1 MIIYLQ
7 NRKRVERVPDRM
19 WITRNGDIYS
29 IVSSAKMNP
38 CMGNYE
44 NEERAIEV
52 LREMFQYI
60 RSGKKTYIMPAK

>member
-1 MIIYLQ
+1 
-7 NRKRVERVPDRM
+7 M